1 MSKRRGRVEM
11 KREKMRSKKVFAG
24 FSVFLMALAILFT
37 GAVNNADASGITVYK
52 DGDKFIKIG
61 GRIQLQY
68 HFQNMQTATT
78 DPAGTDD
85 IFFRRLRPFIEG
97 SVTKNWFGKFQW
109 DMGEAKKVALKDA
122 LVGYH
127 GPYDIKVEFGNAYF
141 RFSQEDLTSS
151 KKQELVERTF
161 VGDHHYGSPERN
173 VGVHATGSL
182 LNKKVT
188 YGASVAIADIT
199 PKSTQLDFGTPV
211 NISHKSG
218 KFNQGV
224 MAGVRASFHPF
235 GYLPMSQGDLAKG
248 PLKAVVNV
256 AAFGWQNDDDH
267 NNNTN
272 GPGVLNAGKDKSGG
286 KTLDVDN
293 VEGLEFSGAVRFKGI
308 SVDAEYNR
316 FRAETVDNRA
326 TGGIY
331 KDGATTLENLA
342 IEGGYMIL
350 ANKLEAVVGFQ
361 RQDANNYAKKWKRTS
376 FGLNY
381 FISGNHVKGQVTYR
395 IGENVDGVDGND
407 NNEIFVQTQYVF

>member
-1 MSKRRGRVEM
+1 M
-11 KREKMRSKKVFAG
+11 KRAEMRNGKYLTGFLVFMA
-24 FSVFLMALAILFT
+24 ALAILFT
-37 GAVNNADASGITVYK
+37 GAVQKADASGITVYR
-52 DGDKFIKIG
+52 DGDKFVKIG

-68 HFQNMQTATT
+68 HFQNMQTSTT
-78 DPAGTDD
+78 DPVGQDD

-109 DMGEAKKVALKDA
+109 DMGESKKVSLKDA
-122 LVGYH
+122 FVGYH
-127 GPYDIKVEFGNAYF
+127 GPHNIKIEFGNAYF

-151 KKQELVERTF
+151 KKQQLVERTF

-173 VGVHATGSL
+173 VGIHLTGSL
-182 LNKKVT
+182 LDKHVT
-188 YGASVAIADIT
+188 YGASLAIADIT

-211 NISHKSG
+211 NISSKKG
-218 KFNQGV
+218 KFNQGT
-224 MAGVRASFHPF
+224 MAGVRASYHPF

-267 NNNTN
+267 NKNTN
-272 GPGVLNAGKDKSGG
+272 ISGFDTSGG
-286 KTLDVDN
+286 ANLDVDN

-350 ANKLEAVVGFQ
+350 ANKLEAVAAFQ
-361 RQDANNYAKKWKRTS
+361 RQDANNYAKKWRRTS
-376 FGLNY
+376 VGLNY
-381 FISGNHVKGQVTYR
+381 FFRGNHVKGQVTYR
-395 IGENVDGVDGND
+395 IGENIDGVDGND
-407 NNEIFVQTQYVF
+407 NNEVFVQTQYVF